1 MERSTG
7 LREKVSRTELSY
19 IALWMYVN
27 ILDTLLTFTNLHF
40 GGSEIWLV
48 YHVTNSMIAS
58 TVVKYC
64 SVVLIALVLM
74 KYGKL
79 TWLKWFIIGMIPV
92 LAWNVKEL
100 VVFLC

>member
-19 IALWMYVN
+19 IALWVYVN
-27 ILDTLLTFTNLHF
+27 ILDSLLTFTILDL
-40 GGSEIWLV
+40 GGSELWLI
-48 YHVTNSMIAS
+48 HSITNSMIA
-58 TVVKYC
+58 TTIVKYC